1 MNFYISDL
9 HFGHKNIIKY
19 DNRPFFTVTEMDEE
33 MIHNWNDVVRP
44 VDNVYVLGDFCWNNA
59 TRWRE
64 IIDRLNGTIHLVYG
78 NHDRVAK
85 KNHLFEDE
93 SDYMEIVDNGCNV
106 VLCHYPILFYK
117 NMLHGWIHLYGHV
130 HEGLDH
136 KMIQHWK
143 KEIEQLYERQIPMYN
158 VGASLLDYTPKT
170 LVEIM
175 EIFH

>member
-33 MIHNWNDVVRP
+33 MIHNWNGVVRP
-44 VDNVYVLGDFCWNNA
+44 VDDVYVLGDFCWNNSG
-59 TRWRE
+59 RWRE

-78 NHDRVAK
+78 NHDQVAK
-85 KNHLFEDE
+85 KKHFFEDE
-93 SDYMEIVDNGCNV
+93 ADYMEIVDNGHNI

-117 NMLHGWIHLYGHV
+117 NMLNGWVHLYGHV
-130 HEGLDH
+130 HEGLDY
-136 KMIQHWK
+136 KMTQHWK